1 MPKNDTERDEME
13 EGKRKDV
20 DDPKWNKVPEFTED
34 GESVDMREYMDHI
47 ARMRKENP
55 LKTSQEYLQE
65 YFIDTFKAV
74 QLRVHNS
81 ALEKGWWDDYK
92 AISEMFDQLP
102 NYNPELHKAFK
113 LAWVMSKL
121 NLVTSE
127 LGEAT
132 EGLRTGSPPDDK
144 IPQFKSEVAEVA
156 DMIIRLMDLAEH
168 EGWPLAE
175 AIIAKIK
182 YNATRPYKHNKLA

>member
-1 MPKNDTERDEME
+1 MPNKDNKDEME

-20 DDPKWNKVPEFTED
+20 EDSKWNED
-34 GESVDMREYMDHI
+34 GESRDMRDYMDNI
-47 ARMRKENP
+47 TKARKENP
-55 LKTSQEYLQE
+55 PKTGEEYLHDH
-65 YFIDTFKAV
+65 FISAFKLV
-74 QLRVHNS
+74 QNRVHNS
-81 ALEKGWWDDYK
+81 ALEKGWWDDYR
-92 AISEMFDQLP
+92 AIRDILSEVNADQKL
-102 NYNPELHKAFK
+102 YKAFK